1 MYPPE
6 IKDFIM
12 DEDER
17 KKLEDQGVVFYYNR
31 EERLKRMPENA
42 KLYNGELKR
51 KRGLFRV
58 LLDSPGGKYI
68 LFVIVILIGIITA
81 LSLLDKPDENIA
93 GGITAS
99 IKAFVFED
107 KVYVNL
113 KFDKNEDIL
122 NAAVSAEI
130 NSVNTDEKITDTKTL
145 TGEYKGEELILRT
158 TFSDFEIKKV
168 TAKILINGEDSTLS
182 VPVER

>member
-1 MYPPE
+1 
-6 IKDFIM
+6 M
-12 DEDER
+12 DEEER
-17 KKLEDQGVVFYYNR
+17 KKLEEQGVVFYYNR

-51 KRGLFRV
+51 KRGLIRV

-68 LFVIVILIGIITA
+68 LFVIVILIGLITA
-81 LSLLDKPDENIA
+81 FTILDKPDENTV

-99 IKAFVFED
+99 LKAFAFED

-113 KFDKNEDIL
+113 KFDKNEADL
-122 NAAVSAEI
+122 AAAVSAEI

-145 TGEYKGEELILRT
+145 TGEYTGEELILRT
-158 TFSDFEIKKV
+158 TFPDFEVKKV
-168 TAKILINGEDSTLS
+168 TAKIMINGEDSLLS
-182 VPVER
+182 VAVER